1 MNLFSDN
8 FDSTL
13 VVRSSLIISP
23 IKVIFRTSPIHAA
36 TSNNRLLLQDSNHKL
51 LSVIPSFLL
60 SQFDRDAVM
69 WLNAYKASIHHVYFG
84 TDRANVT
91 SATPASAEHKDR
103 IIDNGNVHYL
113 TESLLKGSTYY
124 WRVDAVITAATIHK
138 GDVWTFQT
146 E

>member
-51 LSVIPSFLL
+51 LSVIPSFLP

-91 SATPASAEHKDR
+91 SATPASAEYKER

-124 WRVDAVITAATIHK
+124 WRVDAVITAATTHK